1 MLPTGLER
9 TVLSVMVIVL
19 VKVFAIVDFH
29 IDDDPKSD
37 AQVCCM
43 VEHTFPQEPY
53 RACHEQHATAQMDNG
68 SVMCIHQCYYKA
80 IGMFAADGKVNTDA
94 YIKYR
99 DELDPTLR
107 DAFTYS
113 MVVCAKVIAKRM
125 NNNIAEVNKMRCSP
139 LPYLFNRCL
148 MEVGIGNCPPERWMN
163 SEGQPVVHCNQPP
176 LEVHPK
182 DCCQLPSLIDE
193 ELLRNC
199 KTLYGGEPLQR
210 KLIYERGKCFVEC
223 ALNATGTLVGGVLD
237 QAKILHVI
245 VTATQNDPAVMQLF
259 QSSTLQCFQ
268 TVGAGGGGASNPAG
282 CNSLGVDF
290 VGCVNIKNFVNCPPH
305 IWSNSAQCN
314 ALRQYILE
322 CPQPF

>member
-1 MLPTGLER
+1 MVPHQRTDSRWRLILLLLLSFNCCEALP
-9 TVLSVMVIVL
+9 
-19 VKVFAIVDFH
+19 F
-29 IDDDPKSD
+29 
-37 AQVCCM
+37 QV
-43 VEHTFPQEPY
+43 
-53 RACHEQHATAQMDNG
+53 
-68 SVMCIHQCYYKA
+68 
-80 IGMFAADGKVNTDA
+80 
-94 YIKYR
+94 
-99 DELDPTLR
+99 
-107 DAFTYS
+107 
-113 MVVCAKVIAKRM
+113 
-125 NNNIAEVNKMRCSP
+125 
-139 LPYLFNRCL
+139 
-148 MEVGIGNCPPERWMN
+148 
-163 SEGQPVVHCNQPP
+163 EGQPVVHCNQPP

-268 TVGAGGGGASNPAG
+268 TVGAGGGGASSPAG
-282 CNSLGVDF
+282 CSSLGVDF